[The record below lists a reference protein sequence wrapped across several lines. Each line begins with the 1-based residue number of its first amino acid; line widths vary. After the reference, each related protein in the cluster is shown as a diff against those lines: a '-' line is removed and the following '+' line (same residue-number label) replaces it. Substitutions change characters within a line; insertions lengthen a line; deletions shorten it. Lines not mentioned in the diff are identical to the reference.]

1 MDCRIIISNKMKNK
15 TKIGYALV
23 IALAQIQSISAQTPG
38 FTDDVQDVPIDN
50 WILPMLLVGAGLVFF
65 YLKKKQTIIK

>member
-23 IALAQIQSISAQTPG
+23 IALVQIQSIFAQTPG

>member
-1 MDCRIIISNKMKNK
+1 MKNK

-23 IALAQIQSISAQTPG
+23 IALVQIQSIFAQTPG

>member
-1 MDCRIIISNKMKNK
+1 MDCRIIISNTMKNK

-23 IALAQIQSISAQTPG
+23 IALVQVQSIAAQTPG

-50 WILPMLLVGAGLVFF
+50 WILPMLLVGAGSVFF